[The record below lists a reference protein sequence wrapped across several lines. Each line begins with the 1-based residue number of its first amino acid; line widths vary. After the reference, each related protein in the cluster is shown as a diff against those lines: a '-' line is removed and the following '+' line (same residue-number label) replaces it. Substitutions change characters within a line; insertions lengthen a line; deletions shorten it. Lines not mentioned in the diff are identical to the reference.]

1 MFALFAVA
9 AGTNVPTPLLL
20 VYQERLGLSAEV
32 LTALFGCY
40 AAGLVPAL
48 LLAGQLSDRLGR
60 RRVAIPGI
68 VLSGLASLAF
78 AAAGDSLSLLFTA
91 RFLQGVVSGVV
102 FSVGSAWVSEL
113 SAASGEGAGGRRAAF
128 AMTAGFALGPLT
140 SGLLGEFGP
149 APTVLPYLVHTALV
163 AVGLGFALGLPETV
177 DLHAVHR
184 SRGRARRQV
193 PLIQPGDGLL
203 VATVLAPVAV
213 CVYAF
218 PSSVISAVP
227 LLVDLPYGGVAVTG
241 LLAGVTLGAGTLVAP
256 LQRPPRPVDGG
267 RRGRTRHGRLR
278 GRGGLRDHRL
288 APLARRHRTPA
299 GVRRRPLPGRRPH
312 AHRPAGGPDAPR
324 RADRAVPRRARISA
338 SPSRSSWRWA
348 RGRRPRRCRWRW
360 RRCSPDCSSS
370 ACCRSPG
377 AAGSRPRSATAPPP
391 EGRGRRRASGDGV
404 SRRSSPRTRPRRPRP
419 GPWRHPARRP
429 AGARS
434 SPGSATC
441 RSRSPGSGRRGRRC
455 RPPPG
460 R

>member
-1 MFALFAVA
+1 VTWKRAVFALFAVA

-78 AAAGDSLSLLFTA
+78 AAAGDSLTLLFAA

-128 AMTAGFALGPLT
+128 AMTAGFSLGPLT

-149 APTVLPYLVHTALV
+149 APTVLPYLVHTTLV
-163 AVGLGFALGLPETV
+163 AVGLVFALGLPETV
-177 DLHAVHR
+177 DLHAVHP
-184 SRGRARRQV
+184 SSGARAPAV

-256 LQRPPRPVDGG
+256 LQRPLGPWTAVVGAGLGALGFAAAALFATTGWLPWLVVTAPLLGSGGGLCLAAGLTLTGRLAAPTRRGALTALFLACAYLGFAVPFIMAVGARASSSVVPLVVAAVLTGLLVLRLLPVA
-267 RRGRTRHGRLR
+267 RRGRL
-278 GRGGLRDHRL
+278 
-288 APLARRHRTPA
+288 
-299 GVRRRPLPGRRPH
+299 
-312 AHRPAGGPDAPR
+312 
-324 RADRAVPRRARISA
+324 
-338 SPSRSSWRWA
+338 
-348 RGRRPRRCRWRW
+348 
-360 RRCSPDCSSS
+360 
-370 ACCRSPG
+370 
-377 AAGSRPRSATAPPP
+377 
-391 EGRGRRRASGDGV
+391 
-404 SRRSSPRTRPRRPRP
+404 
-419 GPWRHPARRP
+419 
-429 AGARS
+429 
-434 SPGSATC
+434 
-441 RSRSPGSGRRGRRC
+441 
-455 RPPPG
+455 
-460 R
+460 